1 MIKQIKKFLL
11 VLLLIFLPFLSACD
25 DSTQETIYY
34 LNAVSEEI
42 DLYVGDEVQ
51 IEIDTNIT
59 DTLEWTSSDEDCVT
73 VDENGVA
80 KGIKSG
86 EAVLYTS
93 YFHLELEVKVI
104 VSNKPLPT
112 YTITID
118 GYDTIE
124 TTRTGVAI
132 QYFLQQKYGNK
143 MHPTFN
149 NYIFDGYYTDKEC
162 TKELDLMTKL
172 YSSITIYPKLKLDN
186 TNCELM
192 VELDNVLL
200 FEDEVKVTEG
210 IQVFSPD
217 FGSTVAF
224 KNETYENCNLY
235 EVRYDYATSKHSI
248 TNVYTSGKKE
258 NTKIPFDG
266 FIIMLPKTNALF
278 DVLNEKFSKGTEI
291 AFDRYSINV
300 ANRLDIN
307 KVVEKE
313 NVSTIN
319 PYVNCTYSSVYDFTN
334 DTYIFQKNADNKA
347 YPASTNKI
355 ITAITAVQNAPLD
368 LKITVGDELD
378 YMYQGSSPGTAG
390 SKKGQVWTLRQLL
403 YAMLLPS
410 GNDSA
415 YTIAAGVAR
424 SLPGNENKSTLELL
438 KIFANLMN
446 GVRDQVGAN
455 NSHFMHAPDG
465 NSYYLP
471 GGDSSTP
478 NLYDERLYNQYVTAN
493 DMIKFAK
500 LAFNYPAIANV
511 TSTVTK
517 SFKIVS
523 GESFTFNNTNQL
535 IKSSSSNYYK
545 YAVGLKTGTTTPAG
559 QCLIF
564 GAEKDGRFVIA
575 AVMKATN
582 RYSDSLAILRA
593 TFGY

>member
-1 MIKQIKKFLL
+1 
-11 VLLLIFLPFLSACD
+11 
-25 DSTQETIYY
+25 
-34 LNAVSEEI
+34 
-42 DLYVGDEVQ
+42 
-51 IEIDTNIT
+51 
-59 DTLEWTSSDEDCVT
+59 
-73 VDENGVA
+73 
-80 KGIKSG
+80 
-86 EAVLYTS
+86 
-93 YFHLELEVKVI
+93 
-104 VSNKPLPT
+104 
-112 YTITID
+112 
-118 GYDTIE
+118 
-124 TTRTGVAI
+124 
-132 QYFLQQKYGNK
+132 
-143 MHPTFN
+143 
-149 NYIFDGYYTDKEC
+149 
-162 TKELDLMTKL
+162 MT
-172 YSSITIYPKLKLDN
+172 
-186 TNCELM
+186 
-192 VELDNVLL
+192 
-200 FEDEVKVTEG
+200 
-210 IQVFSPD
+210 
-217 FGSTVAF
+217 
-224 KNETYENCNLY
+224 
-235 EVRYDYATSKHSI
+235 
-248 TNVYTSGKKE
+248 
-258 NTKIPFDG
+258 
-266 FIIMLPKTNALF
+266 
-278 DVLNEKFSKGTEI
+278 LNEKFYKGTEI

-300 ANRLDIN
+300 ANRLYIN
-307 KVVEKE
+307 KVAEKE

-368 LKITVGDELD
+368 LEITVGDELD
-378 YMYQGSSPGTAG
+378 YMYQGSDPGTAG

-471 GGDSSTP
+471 GGGPSTP

-517 SFKIVS
+517 SFKIIS